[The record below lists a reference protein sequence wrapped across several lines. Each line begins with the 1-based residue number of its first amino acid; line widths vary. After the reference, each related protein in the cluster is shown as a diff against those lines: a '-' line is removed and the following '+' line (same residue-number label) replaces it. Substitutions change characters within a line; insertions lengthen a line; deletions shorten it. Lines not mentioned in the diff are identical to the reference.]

1 MLFTHIGLFFQF
13 LGGGVIMRKIFEQDD
28 EDITKTTKTL
38 FPGWDYI
45 PDVVSAYFSLGAS
58 SQIKAFSH
66 VTNLSEATTLKKKNR
81 ENNKN
86 LISKRL

>member
-13 LGGGVIMRKIFEQDD
+13 LGGVIMRKIFEQDD

-45 PDVVSAYFSLGAS
+45 PDVVSAYFSL
-58 SQIKAFSH
+58 
-66 VTNLSEATTLKKKNR
+66 
-81 ENNKN
+81 
-86 LISKRL
+86 